1 MYIVKAVILFIS
13 FLSANE
19 GSFRGKNLN
28 DVLSGPIPIS
38 YSNFISNEYN
48 IPISQLNSQRGSY
61 LIISPDNMMDHL
73 GELVS
78 FKRSQGFDVYLKPL
92 SIIGSTAEE
101 IKQLIEDTLLE
112 DPMLEYVLL
121 IGDVDGVAAMP
132 SFYYGPENDVTDQKY
147 THILGEDY
155 FPDVF
160 IGRFSIDSI
169 SELIVMIRKTINYHR
184 QPLSTNSSWL
194 DKALVVAGNY
204 SNTVPIPITPK
215 WTSYWVRD
223 LLYDNGYTSVDTVFY
238 PPIQQGASLIQNYIN
253 NGVGIVNYR
262 GWGDANGWHYPEFH
276 VGDVVALN
284 NGWMTPVFTSFV
296 CNSNDFANNVD
307 PCLGEAL
314 VRAGTPSNPK
324 GGIAIVGPSD
334 LHTST
339 KFNNVINAYMFDA
352 MFDNNIVE
360 LGPAMNAGLMGL
372 TREFPNLDGAEEA
385 QEFYFHVYNIVGD
398 PSVSMYLTRP
408 DEFSIIAEQCFNNDG
423 YIELSVFNLEGNP
436 VHDAI
441 ISLMV
446 NDSIVFKGKS
456 DIDGKFYASINLN
469 DISIMDV
476 YANKNG
482 FVQGKIELEVT
493 DDQSD
498 LVLVGYEL
506 DTLNE
511 NILEIG
517 KIAHIYPIFNN
528 QGNSTIL
535 SNNGD
540 VNISSVRNCQII
552 SSNFE
557 IPDLNP
563 GETSSS
569 LSPIVLR
576 PNSKNTDNIFL
587 NIDFDNQDWNYD
599 FVIPIKSLVLITEL
613 NGNEIINNTINELS
627 VLINN
632 YSGAEL
638 DSVFIEITS
647 LDDSLSVFM
656 GNREYFSIS
665 PYSNIQINN
674 INHEFMIGNVSHG
687 SALTYQLSIKM
698 DTIIVHS
705 EQKDFRPTFNDNQPI
720 SPTWYGYWA
729 YDNTD
734 TSYLQSP
741 LFNWIELDPRYG
753 GGEAS
758 EFKLDDDDHVTVQLP
773 FEFKYFNQTY
783 DELTINSN
791 GWASFIPCEIDYFYN
806 YTIPMAL
813 GPKAVLAP
821 FWDDLEVINNDSIRV
836 FTKYE
841 QNNGRFIIE
850 WSRALNGFDEV
861 TEETFAIYLYDQD
874 AIPTESGDGVIEFH
888 YLDIADIDADKNYST
903 IGIEDHTK
911 NEGIQYAFNNT
922 YAPGAAQLQNQRSIR
937 FTTES
942 PINYVSSLSI
952 NDDEYLPIG
961 FQIFPAYPNPFNP
974 STTISYQLPKISD
987 VKISIFDLRGNE
999 VVVLSSER
1007 KSSGKYNVQWQGI
1020 DRFGKS
1026 VSSGTYFVVLEALNS
1041 RKIQKILFIK

>member
-1 MYIVKAVILFIS
+1 MYFVKALILFIS

-19 GSFRGKNLN
+19 GSFRGKDLN
-28 DVLSGPIPIS
+28 AILSGPIPIA

-61 LIISPDNMMDHL
+61 LIISPDNMIDHL

-78 FKRSQGFDVYLKPL
+78 FKRSQGFDLYLKPL
-92 SIIGSTAEE
+92 SVVGSTAAE
-101 IKQLIEDTLLE
+101 IKQLIENTLLD

-147 THILGEDY
+147 THILGEDF

-184 QPLSTNSSWL
+184 QPLATNSSWL

-215 WTSYWVRD
+215 WTSYWVQE
-223 LLYDNGYTSVDTVFY
+223 LLYDNGYSSVDTVFY
-238 PPIQQGASLIQNYIN
+238 PPTQQGASLIQNYIN

-284 NGWMTPVFTSFV
+284 NGWMTPIFTSFV

-372 TREFPNLDGAEEA
+372 TREFPNLDGPEEA

-408 DEFSIIAEQCFNNDG
+408 NEFSIIAEPCFNNDG
-423 YIELSVFNLEGNP
+423 YIELSVLNLEGDP

-446 NDSIVFKGKS
+446 NDSIAFKGKS
-456 DIDGKFYASINLN
+456 DVDGKFYASIDLH
-469 DISIMDV
+469 DILFIEI

-498 LVLVGYEL
+498 LVLIGYEL
-506 DTLNE
+506 DPLND
-511 NILEIG
+511 NLLEIG
-517 KIAHIYPIFNN
+517 KIVHIYPIFKN

-535 SNNGD
+535 SNNAN
-540 VNISSVRNCQII
+540 VNTLLVQNCQII
-552 SSNFE
+552 LSNFE
-557 IPDLNP
+557 IPNLDP
-563 GETSSS
+563 QETSSS
-569 LSPIVLR
+569 ITPIVVR
-576 PNSKNTDNIFL
+576 PNSNNKNNILL
-587 NIDFDNQDWNYD
+587 NIDIDGQDWNYD
-599 FVIPIKSLVLITEL
+599 FTIPIRSLLLTTEL
-613 NGNEIINNTINELS
+613 NSNEIINNTISNLS
-627 VLINN
+627 LVVNN
-632 YSGAEL
+632 YSGTGL
-638 DSVFIEITS
+638 DSVFVEIIS
-647 LDDSLSVFM
+647 LDDSLNILINS
-656 GNREYFSIS
+656 REYFSIN
-665 PYSNIQINN
+665 PYSNIQIDN
-674 INHEFMIGNVSHG
+674 INHEFIIGNVSHG
-687 SALTYQLSIKM
+687 SALAYELSLMK

-705 EQKDFRPTFNDNQPI
+705 EQKVFKPIFNDNEPI
-720 SPTWYGYWA
+720 APTWYGYWA

-741 LFNWIELDPRYG
+741 SFDWVELDPRYG
-753 GGEAS
+753 GSGAS
-758 EFKLDDDDHVTVQLP
+758 EFKLDDDDHVIVQLP
-773 FEFKYFNQTY
+773 FEFKYFNKTY

-791 GWASFIPCEIDYFYN
+791 GWASFIPCDIDYFYN

-821 FWDDLEVINNDSIRV
+821 FWDDLEVVNNDSIMV

-841 QNNGRFIIE
+841 QNNGRYIIE

-861 TEETFAIYLYDQD
+861 TEETFAIYLYNQD
-874 AIPTESGDGVIEFH
+874 AFPTESGDGVIEFH

-911 NEGIQYAFNNT
+911 NEGIQYVFNNI
-922 YAPGAAQLQNQRSIR
+922 YAPGAAQIQNQSSIR

-942 PINYVSSLSI
+942 PSNYVSSVLAI
-952 NDDEYLPIG
+952 NEESLPVG
-961 FQIFPAYPNPFNP
+961 FQIFPTYPNPFNP
-974 STTISYQLPKISD
+974 STTISYQLPNISD

-999 VVVLSSER
+999 VAVLSNER
-1007 KSSGKYNVQWQGI
+1007 KTSGKHNIQWHGI

-1026 VSSGTYFVVLEALNS
+1026 VSSGTYFVVLEALDL
-1041 RKIQKILFIK
+1041 RKVQKILLIK